1 MTFASDRINANQ
13 ETLAKQRY
21 DMQSKERIARTSRFS
36 FDPDVVMQ
44 HVRDHIIGQNAALEE
59 IENMLITV
67 KADFNSP
74 HHPLA
79 VTLMLGPTG
88 VGKTETVR
96 LIAEAIHGKPDAF
109 CRIDMNTLAQEHYAA
124 ALTGAPP
131 GYVGS
136 KEGNTLFDEAHIQ
149 GSFSKPGIVLFDEI
163 EKASTEV
170 IRGLL
175 NVLDTG
181 TLKLTAGTKTLDFK
195 NCLIFMT
202 SNIGA
207 KQAQARLKLLA
218 KLPKP
223 LQKLAQFTKLD
234 DAKITECALHK
245 KFDPEFLNRIE
256 RILHY
261 QAVPSEFVSTLVH
274 LEIEKLNQR
283 LRKQNRTVT
292 LTETT
297 IHFLSTKH
305 DIRFGARGLGRRFRV
320 TLEPRLAKFFIQ
332 HPEASH
338 IVIDYDTTDFV
349 IAQKAPDET
358 QIDMTSA
365 MDDSTQNINDS
376 I

>member
-1 MTFASDRINANQ
+1 MTFASDRISANQ

-36 FDPDVVMQ
+36 FDPDLVMQ
-44 HVRDHIIGQNAALEE
+44 HVRDRIIGQAEALEE
-59 IENMLITV
+59 IENMLMTI

-74 HHPLA
+74 NRPLS

-136 KEGNTLFDEAHIQ
+136 KESNTLFDETQIQ

-175 NVLDTG
+175 NVLETG
-181 TLKLTAGTKTLDFK
+181 TLKLTAGTKVLDFK
-195 NCLIFMT
+195 NCMIFMT

-207 KQAQARLKLLA
+207 KDAQTRLKQLS
-218 KLPKP
+218 KLPKAI
-223 LQKLAQFTKLD
+223 QQLARFSKLD
-234 DAKITECALHK
+234 DSEIINKALHK

-256 RILHY
+256 RILHF
-261 QAVPSEFVSTLVH
+261 QAIDTYFASALVD
-274 LEIEKLNQR
+274 LEVDKLNQR
-283 LRKQNRTVT
+283 LRKQSRTVE
-292 LTETT
+292 LTASANT
-297 IHFLSTKH
+297 FLSTGH
-305 DIRFGARGLGRRFRV
+305 DVRFGARGLGRRFRV
-320 TLEPRLAKFFIQ
+320 LVEPKLAKFLIQ
-332 HPEASH
+332 NPEANH
-338 IVIDYDTTDFV
+338 IIIDYN
-349 IAQKAPDET
+349 AQNLNVRSMQSET
-358 QIDMTSA
+358 VVKDQNLIHEVL
-365 MDDSTQNINDS
+365 DDSTKN
-376 I
+376 

>member
-1 MTFASDRINANQ
+1 MTFASDRISANQ
-13 ETLAKQRY
+13 ENLAKQRY
-21 DMQSKERIARTSRFS
+21 EMQSKERIARTSRFS
-36 FDPDVVMQ
+36 FDPEKVMQ
-44 HVRDHIIGQNAALEE
+44 HVRGHIIGQRAALDE
-59 IENMLITV
+59 IENMLLTV
-67 KADFNSP
+67 KADFNAP
-74 HHPLA
+74 TRPLA

-175 NVLDTG
+175 NVLETG
-181 TLKLTAGTKTLDFK
+181 TLKLTAGTKVLDFK
-195 NCLIFMT
+195 NCMIFMT
-202 SNIGA
+202 SNVGA
-207 KQAQARLKLLA
+207 KDAQARLRQLA

-223 LQKLAQFTKLD
+223 IQKLARLAKLD
-234 DAKITECALHK
+234 DSQITERALYK

-256 RILHY
+256 RILNY
-261 QAVPSEFVSTLVH
+261 EAVEANFVPTLVS

-283 LRKQNRTVT
+283 LCKQSRTVE
-292 LTETT
+292 LTPAATQ
-297 IHFLSTKH
+297 FLSTGH
-305 DIRFGARGLGRRFRV
+305 DVRFGARGLSRRFRV
-320 TLEPRLAKFFIQ
+320 LVEPQLARFFIQ
-332 HPEASH
+332 HPEAGQ
-338 IVIDYDTTDFV
+338 IIIDYDGKTIQVQSVPVESV
-349 IAQKAPDET
+349 IEDPLF
-358 QIDMTSA
+358 I
-365 MDDSTQNINDS
+365 MDDTGNNIKN
-376 I
+376 

>member
-1 MTFASDRINANQ
+1 MTFASDRISANQ

-36 FDPDVVMQ
+36 FNPDLVMQ
-44 HVRDHIIGQNAALEE
+44 HVRDRIIGQAEALQE
-59 IENMLITV
+59 IENMLVTI

-74 HHPLA
+74 NRPLS

-136 KEGNTLFDEAHIQ
+136 KEGNTLFDEAQIQ

-175 NVLDTG
+175 NVLETG
-181 TLKLTAGTKTLDFK
+181 ILKLTAGTKVLDFK
-195 NCLIFMT
+195 NCMIFMT
-202 SNIGA
+202 SNVGA
-207 KQAQARLKLLA
+207 KDAQTRLQQLS
-218 KLPKP
+218 KLPKAI
-223 LQKLAQFTKLD
+223 QKLARLSKLD
-234 DAKITECALHK
+234 DSEIINKALHK

-261 QAVPSEFVSTLVH
+261 QAVEAYFASTLVN
-274 LEIEKLNQR
+274 LEVDKLNQR
-283 LRKQNRTVT
+283 LRKQSRTVQ
-292 LTETT
+292 LTASVNT
-297 IHFLSTKH
+297 FLSTGH
-305 DIRFGARGLGRRFRV
+305 DVRFGARGLGHRFRILV
-320 TLEPRLAKFFIQ
+320 EPKLAKFLIQ
-332 HPEASH
+332 NPEVSH
-338 IVIDYDTTDFV
+338 IIIDYNNQSLN
-349 IAQKAPDET
+349 IRSMPSET
-358 QIDMTSA
+358 KIEDPKSH
-365 MDDSTQNINDS
+365 
-376 I
+376 

>member
-1 MTFASDRINANQ
+1 MTFASDRISANQ
-13 ETLAKQRY
+13 ETLVKQRY
-21 DMQSKERIARTSRFS
+21 EMQSKERIARTSRFS
-36 FDPDVVMQ
+36 FDPDLVMQ
-44 HVRDHIIGQNAALEE
+44 HVRDRIIGQSEALDE
-59 IENMLITV
+59 IENMLVTV

-74 HHPLA
+74 NRPLS

-136 KEGNTLFDEAHIQ
+136 KEGNTLFDEVAIQ

-170 IRGLL
+170 IRSLM
-175 NVLDTG
+175 NVLETG
-181 TLKLTAGTKTLDFK
+181 TLKLTAGTKVLDFK
-195 NCLIFMT
+195 NCMIFMT
-202 SNIGA
+202 SNVGA
-207 KQAQARLKLLA
+207 KDAQARLKQLV

-223 LQKLAQFTKLD
+223 LQKLARFSKLD
-234 DAKITECALHK
+234 DSEITNKALHK

-261 QAVPSEFVSTLVH
+261 QAVEADFAGTLVD
-274 LEIEKLNQR
+274 LEVEKLNHR
-283 LRKQNRTVT
+283 LRKQSRTIE
-292 LTETT
+292 LTATANA
-297 IHFLSTKH
+297 FLSTGH
-305 DIRFGARGLGRRFRV
+305 DVRFGARGLGRRFRV
-320 TLEPRLAKFFIQ
+320 LVEPKLAKFFIQ

-338 IVIDYDTTDFV
+338 IIIDCDAQGINVRAIEHVKEVQDNTSHNNGTDDNS
-349 IAQKAPDET
+349 K
-358 QIDMTSA
+358 
-365 MDDSTQNINDS
+365 N
-376 I
+376 